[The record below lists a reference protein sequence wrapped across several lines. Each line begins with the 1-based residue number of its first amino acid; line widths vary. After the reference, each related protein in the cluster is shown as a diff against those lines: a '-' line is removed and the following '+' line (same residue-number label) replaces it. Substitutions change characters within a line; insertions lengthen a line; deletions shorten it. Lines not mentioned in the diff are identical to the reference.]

1 VQTRQLEYFVAVAE
15 ELSFTRAA
23 KRFFVSQAA
32 LSQQIRLLE
41 REVGARLFERDSH
54 HVELTPAGRSFLDDA
69 RRMLCLEHES
79 VIRAQRTSKGISGT
93 LSIGYVKGYEHTNL
107 CDMVRSF
114 RMDNPH
120 VKISFLRENVAE
132 LYDAVKAETI
142 DVAINLLY
150 SPSEMEGIEFQ
161 VLRHW
166 PLIAVVPAGHPLAG
180 KASVKFSE
188 LEGYELVDIDRG
200 GSQYG
205 ENLKINATFEEEGF
219 SPKISYVSQD
229 VATTTLAVAS
239 GMGYALLPGYFTGP
253 FLTNDKVRAIPIEG
267 REDEMCVAASWL
279 PSHRNEALDIFL
291 DNYLQVG

>member
-1 VQTRQLEYFVAVAE
+1 MQTRQLEYFVAVAE
-15 ELSFTRAA
+15 DLSFTRAA

-41 REVGARLFERDSH
+41 REVGVRLFERDSH
-54 HVELTPAGRSFLDDA
+54 HVELTPAGVSFLEDV
-69 RRMLCLEHES
+69 RRMLNLQYES
-79 VIRAQRTSKGISGT
+79 VIRAQRSSKGISGT
-93 LSIGYVKGYEHTNL
+93 LAIGYVKGYEHTNL
-107 CDMVRSF
+107 CDMVSDF
-114 RMDNPH
+114 RADNPH
-120 VKISFLRENVAE
+120 VKVSFLRENVAE

-150 SPSEMEGIEFQ
+150 DPSQMADIDFQ

-180 KASVKFSE
+180 RTSIKFSE
-188 LEGYELVDIDRG
+188 LAGYELVDINRG

-205 ENLKINATFEEEGF
+205 ESSKIDATFEEEGF
-219 SPKISYVSQD
+219 SPKVSYVSQD

-267 REDEMCVAASWL
+267 REQEMCVAASWL
-279 PSHRNEALDIFL
+279 PSHKNEALDIFL